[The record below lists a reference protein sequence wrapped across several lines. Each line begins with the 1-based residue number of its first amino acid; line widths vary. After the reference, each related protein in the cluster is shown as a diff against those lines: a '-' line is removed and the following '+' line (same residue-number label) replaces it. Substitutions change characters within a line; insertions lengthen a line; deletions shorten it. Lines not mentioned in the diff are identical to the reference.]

1 MIASAAPSTTGL
13 PTTLDDSA
21 LEELRKA
28 FDGELV
34 RPLDPAYDMARRAWN
49 GMVDKRPAL
58 IARPRGTADV
68 VAAVQFARKRDL
80 EIAVRCGGHGTSG
93 QAVTDGGIVIDLGLM
108 RSVRVDRAARRAWV
122 QGGCLL
128 ADVDREAQL
137 HGLATTGGVVSHT
150 GVGGLTL
157 GGGYGYLARRFGHAC
172 DNVDRKSTRL
182 NSSHRCIAYA
192 VFCLKKK

>member
-68 VAAVQFARKRDL
+68 VAAVEFAGKRDL
-80 EIAVRCGGHGTSG
+80 EIAVRCRCRGRSG
-93 QAVTDGGIVIDLGLM
+93 RAV
-108 RSVRVDRAARRAWV
+108 SRACALR
-122 QGGCLL
+122 
-128 ADVDREAQL
+128 D
-137 HGLATTGGVVSHT
+137 
-150 GVGGLTL
+150 
-157 GGGYGYLARRFGHAC
+157 
-172 DNVDRKSTRL
+172 
-182 NSSHRCIAYA
+182 
-192 VFCLKKK
+192 